1 MDKYIRKINKYTKMV
16 NKENPYFEEVHVF
29 RDEII
34 MKFIKDIAINKL
46 SQDEIKLISKEIN
59 KKIINNKIN
68 KDLWYA

>member
-1 MDKYIRKINKYTKMV
+1 MDKYIKKINKYTKMV
-16 NKENPYFEEVHVF
+16 NKEKPYFEEIHVF

-34 MKFIKDIAINKL
+34 MKFIKDIAANKL

-68 KDLWYA
+68 KVLWYA